1 MNKGQSVGTGLFSVH
16 AGGHPGRSLAPLVA
30 LLLAGLSGSGSQAGM
45 STIALSTCKIPGLD
59 REASCGTLAVPE
71 LTELP
76 RGRLIPL
83 NVVLIPALAGAQALP
98 DPIFSIAGGPGQAAT
113 DSAALVVPTYGDAL
127 RDRDLVLVDQRGT
140 GKSNP
145 LGCWPYPESDIR
157 RYLGPPAP
165 LEEIRRCRRS
175 LEQRAD
181 LTAYTTSLAAE
192 DLEAVRAALGY
203 ERVNLDGGSYGTRVA
218 LEYMRR
224 HGDRVRA
231 AILSAVSP
239 AGFRNPL
246 PFARAGQAA
255 LDNLLAACE
264 VDASC
269 HRAFPEVAKDF
280 AIVLARLE
288 RGPVT
293 VPVTNPV
300 TGRREE
306 ALLSRDLFAARIH
319 LLLLSS
325 PLAVRIPFLI
335 HRAAG
340 GDFEPFAQLAAEFGR
355 AIVEQID
362 YGMQLSVLCAEDVAL
377 IKPQDVDR
385 ETKGTFLGGA
395 RVRHMMEICKEWPQ
409 GRLPKDFLAPVKSTI
424 PTLLISG
431 ALDPATPPRF
441 GDEVA
446 RFLLRGRH
454 VVIPE
459 GSHVDGGPCIDSIV
473 QQFLKAGSPASL
485 DVSCVKGIHRP
496 PFFTG

>member
-1 MNKGQSVGTGLFSVH
+1 MSLGESKNAGRDRGQR
-16 AGGHPGRSLAPLVA
+16 GRCLAPLAA
-30 LLLAGLSGSGSQAGM
+30 LLLAGLGGSGSGAGM
-45 STIALSTCKIPGLD
+45 PTIALSPCKIPGLD

-71 LTELP
+71 RGELP
-76 RGRLIPL
+76 GGRTIPL
-83 NVVLIPALAGAQALP
+83 NVVVIPSLTRPRALSE
-98 DPIFSIAGGPGQAAT
+98 PIFSIAGGPGQAAT
-113 DSAALVVPTYGDAL
+113 DSAARIVPTYGDAL

-145 LGCWPYPESDIR
+145 LVCWPYPESDIR
-157 RYLGPPAP
+157 RFLSPPAP
-165 LEEIRRCRRS
+165 LEEIRRCRQT
-175 LEQRAD
+175 LEQHAD
-181 LTAYTTSLAAE
+181 LTAYSTPLAAE
-192 DLEAVRAALGY
+192 DLEAVRGALGY
-203 ERVNLDGGSYGTRVA
+203 ERVNLEGGSYGTRVA
-218 LEYMRR
+218 LEYMKR

-231 AILSAVSP
+231 AVLSAVSP

-255 LDNLLAACE
+255 LDNLLAACAA
-264 VDASC
+264 DARC
-269 HRAFPEVAKDF
+269 QRAFPEAAKDF
-280 AIVLARLE
+280 STVLARLE

-293 VPVTNPV
+293 VSVTNPV

-306 ALLSRDLFAARIH
+306 ALLGRDLFATRIH

-325 PLAVRIPFLI
+325 SLAARIPFLV
-335 HRAAG
+335 HRAAA
-340 GDFEPFAQLAAEFGR
+340 GDFEPFAELAAEFGR

-362 YGMQLSVLCAEDVAL
+362 YGMQLSVLCTEDVAL
-377 IKPQDVDR
+377 IKPQDVDP

-395 RVRHMMEICKEWPQ
+395 RVRHMIEVCKEWPQ
-409 GRLPKDFLAPVKSTI
+409 GRLPKDFLAPVQSMT

-446 RFLLRGRH
+446 RHLGRGRH

-459 GSHVDGGPCIDSIV
+459 GSHVDGGTCIDGLV
-473 QQFLKAGSPASL
+473 QQFLKAGSAESL
-485 DVSCVKGIHRP
+485 DISCVEGIHRP